1 MRFLYTL
8 LAGTALVVHSKLCEP
23 FCIDPCTDLNGD
35 VGYECGAC
43 TERQFRCQPGA
54 VGFVNWKERR
64 QTMEQNDRPGFK
76 DPAPHCNSVR
86 CRRVREKLEQ
96 QFIADAA
103 AGRLPKVPPP
113 PPPLQPVLAAVDAAG
128 AARSVDYVPP
138 GPYAWTSLGVDGLKD
153 TSFDTYRR
161 FGEPKPGSPLHND
174 HIAFLHENSFPL
186 VRLYTS
192 GAIRPI
198 SEAPG
203 EPAADAAGAARNVDY
218 VPPGPYAWTS
228 AGVAALKDISPDT
241 YRRFGEPKP
250 GSPLYDDHISF
261 LHENS
266 FPLVRLYNRGLIRPI
281 SEAPGEPAADQG
293 RGEGSLSPHSRLGS
307 GAAAPTQPQSVST
320 VAGEEVVCALPRFDG
335 SYLRGLSAY
344 ERRAQLSKPSI
355 ITGLL
360 DSWGAMATWRD
371 GDSFSARF
379 GNQSVLAK
387 RVTFGHEMA
396 HKLGADIRTSQVSV
410 ADLVTRTAQASHP
423 QRRPRTPPPHAAS
436 DAPSWLTPT
445 FSRPQEHIIVIDEP
459 GASVG
464 ENAFM
469 EATYPDWEVP
479 SLPL

>member
-1 MRFLYTL
+1 MRSLYTL
-8 LAGTALVVHSKLCEP
+8 LAGAALVVHGKLCEP
-23 FCIDPCTDLNGD
+23 FCIDPCTELNGD
-35 VGYECGAC
+35 IGYECGAC
-43 TERQFRCQPGA
+43 TERQFKCQPGA

-64 QTMEQNDRPGFK
+64 QTMEQNEPSGFK

-113 PPPLQPVLAAVDAAG
+113 PPPSQPVLAAVNAAG

-138 GPYAWTSLGVDGLKD
+138 GPYAWTSAGVAALKD
-153 TSFDTYRR
+153 TSLDTYRRFGEPKPGSPLHNDHISFLHENSFPLVHLFTRGLIRPISEAPGEPAADQGRGEGSSVEYVPPGPYAWSSAGVAALKATSFDTYRR

-174 HIAFLHENSFPL
+174 HI
-186 VRLYTS
+186 
-192 GAIRPI
+192 
-198 SEAPG
+198 
-203 EPAADAAGAARNVDY
+203 
-218 VPPGPYAWTS
+218 
-228 AGVAALKDISPDT
+228 
-241 YRRFGEPKP
+241 
-250 GSPLYDDHISF
+250 SF

-266 FPLVRLYNRGLIRPI
+266 FPLVHLYTRGLIRPI

-293 RGEGSLSPHSRLGS
+293 RGEGSLSPLSRLGS

-320 VAGEEVVCALPRFDG
+320 VAGVEVVCALPRFDG
-335 SYLRGLSAY
+335 SYLRGLSAG

-387 RVTFGHEMA
+387 RVLFGHQMA
-396 HKLGADIRTSQVSV
+396 HAVGADVRTSQVSV

-423 QRRPRTPPPHAAS
+423 QRRPRTPHTPPPTHHPLIS
-436 DAPSWLTPT
+436 LT
-445 FSRPQEHIIVIDEP
+445 
-459 GASVG
+459 
-464 ENAFM
+464 
-469 EATYPDWEVP
+469 
-479 SLPL
+479 

>member
-1 MRFLYTL
+1 MATNSRSGSRTVMRFLYTL

-186 VRLYTS
+186 VRLY
-192 GAIRPI
+192 
-198 SEAPG
+198 
-203 EPAADAAGAARNVDY
+203 
-218 VPPGPYAWTS
+218 
-228 AGVAALKDISPDT
+228 
-241 YRRFGEPKP
+241 
-250 GSPLYDDHISF
+250 
-261 LHENS
+261 
-266 FPLVRLYNRGLIRPI
+266 NRGLIRPI
-281 SEAPGEPAADQG
+281 SEAPGQPAADQG

-464 ENAFM
+464 ENAFL

>member
-1 MRFLYTL
+1 MATNSRSSSRTVMRFLYTL
-8 LAGTALVVHSKLCEP
+8 LAGTALVVHSQVCEP

-64 QTMEQNDRPGFK
+64 QTIEQNDPPGFK
-76 DPAPHCNSVR
+76 DPAPYCNSVR

-113 PPPLQPVLAAVDAAG
+113 PPPSQPVLAAVNVAG

-138 GPYAWTSLGVDGLKD
+138 GPYAWTSFGVDALKD

-161 FGEPKPGSPLHND
+161 FGEPKPGSPFYDD
-174 HIAFLHENSFPL
+174 HISFLHENSFPL

-423 QRRPRTPPPHAAS
+423 QRRPRTPHTPP
-436 DAPSWLTPT
+436 PT
-445 FSRPQEHIIVIDEP
+445 HHPR
-459 GASVG
+459 
-464 ENAFM
+464 
-469 EATYPDWEVP
+469 
-479 SLPL
+479 

>member
-1 MRFLYTL
+1 MATNPRSGSRNVMRFLYTL
-8 LAGTALVVHSKLCEP
+8 LAGTALVVHSQVCEP

-113 PPPLQPVLAAVDAAG
+113 SPPLQPVLAAVDAAG
-128 AARSVDYVPP
+128 AARS
-138 GPYAWTSLGVDGLKD
+138 
-153 TSFDTYRR
+153 
-161 FGEPKPGSPLHND
+161 
-174 HIAFLHENSFPL
+174 
-186 VRLYTS
+186 
-192 GAIRPI
+192 
-198 SEAPG
+198 
-203 EPAADAAGAARNVDY
+203 VDY

-250 GSPLYDDHISF
+250 GAPLYDDHISF

-281 SEAPGEPAADQG
+281 SEAPGQPAADQG

-423 QRRPRTPPPHAAS
+423 QRRPRTPHTSPPTH
-436 DAPSWLTPT
+436 L
-445 FSRPQEHIIVIDEP
+445 P
-459 GASVG
+459 G
-464 ENAFM
+464 
-469 EATYPDWEVP
+469 
-479 SLPL
+479 

>member
-1 MRFLYTL
+1 MATNSRSGSRTVMRFLYTL
-8 LAGTALVVHSKLCEP
+8 LAGTALVVHSQVCEP

-113 PPPLQPVLAAVDAAG
+113 PPPSQPVLAAVNVAG

-138 GPYAWTSLGVDGLKD
+138 GPYAWTSFGVDALKD

-281 SEAPGEPAADQG
+281 SEAPGQPAADQG

-371 GDSFSARF
+371 GNSFSARF

-423 QRRPRTPPPHAAS
+423 QRRPRTPHTPP
-436 DAPSWLTPT
+436 PT
-445 FSRPQEHIIVIDEP
+445 HHPR
-459 GASVG
+459 
-464 ENAFM
+464 
-469 EATYPDWEVP
+469 
-479 SLPL
+479 